1 MLPICDFMNGTPH
14 HNIRLAT
21 WNIRKCIGLDRRRD
35 PHRVARAIAAL
46 DADVVVLQEADKRL
60 GSRPA
65 ALTRDIV
72 ETETDLHP
80 ADAGGHE
87 ASIGFHGNA
96 VLLGS
101 GVQVIDS
108 HSVHLPGIEPRGAL
122 IFDLDGRLSMRVVA
136 VHLGLLRSSRR
147 AQLATI
153 RERLAALPP
162 RPTAIL
168 GDFNEWSPTRGLE
181 PLIGFNVH
189 APGRSFHAARPVAA
203 LDRIAIDDA
212 LELRDAAVVENPQTR
227 VASDHLPVWGDLRLQ
242 TKTSI
247 SS

>member
-1 MLPICDFMNGTPH
+1 MNVLSH
-14 HNIRLAT
+14 HTIRLAT
-21 WNIRKCIGLDRRRD
+21 WNIRKCVGLDRKRD
-35 PHRVARAIAAL
+35 PLRVARTIAAL
-46 DADVVVLQEADKRL
+46 EADVVVLQEADKRL

-72 ETETDLHP
+72 ESETDMRP

-96 VLLGS
+96 VLLGAD
-101 GVQVIDS
+101 VQVKDS
-108 HSVHLPGIEPRGAL
+108 HSIHLPGIEPRGAL
-122 IFDLDGRLSMRVVA
+122 IFDLEGKVSMRVVA

-147 AQLATI
+147 AQLTSI
-153 RERLAALPP
+153 REHLAALQPK
-162 RPTAIL
+162 PTAIL

-189 APGRSFHAARPVAA
+189 APGCSFHAARPVAA

-212 LELRDAAVVENPQTR
+212 FELRDAAVVENAQTR
-227 VASDHLPVWGDLRLQ
+227 VASDHLPVWGDLRRQ
-242 TKTSI
+242 TTTSI

>member
-1 MLPICDFMNGTPH
+1 MEQLPNHTV
-14 HNIRLAT
+14 RLAT

-35 PHRVARAIAAL
+35 PHRVARTIAGL
-46 DADVVVLQEADKRL
+46 EADVVVLQEADKRL

-72 ETETDLHP
+72 ESETGMQP

-96 VLLGS
+96 VLLAPG
-101 GVQVIDS
+101 IDVKDR
-108 HSVHLPGIEPRGAL
+108 HSVHLPGVEPRGAL
-122 IFDLDGRLSMRVVA
+122 ILDLEGKLSMRVVA
-136 VHLGLLRSSRR
+136 VHLGLMRSSRR
-147 AQLATI
+147 AQLAAI
-153 RERLAALPP
+153 RERLTALPD
-162 RPTAIL
+162 RPTVVL
-168 GDFNEWSPTRGLE
+168 GDFNEWSQNRGLE
-181 PLIGFNVH
+181 PLTGFNVH

-203 LDRIAIDDA
+203 LDRIAIDDT
-212 LELRDAAVVENPQTR
+212 LELRDAAVVETPLTR

-242 TKTSI
+242 TTTSI

>member
-1 MLPICDFMNGTPH
+1 
-14 HNIRLAT
+14 
-21 WNIRKCIGLDRRRD
+21 
-35 PHRVARAIAAL
+35 VARTIAAL
-46 DADVVVLQEADKRL
+46 EADVVVLQEADKRL

-72 ETETDLHP
+72 ESETDMRP

-96 VLLGS
+96 VLLAPDMH
-101 GVQVIDS
+101 VRES

-122 IFDLDGRLSMRVVA
+122 ILDLEGRVSMRVVA
-136 VHLGLLRSSRR
+136 VHLGLLRASRR

-153 RERLAALPP
+153 RERLAALPEK
-162 RPTAIL
+162 PTAVL
-168 GDFNEWSPTRGLE
+168 GDFNEWSQTRGLE
-181 PLIGFNVH
+181 PLQGFEVH

-212 LELRDAAVVENPQTR
+212 FELRDAAVVENAQTR

-242 TKTSI
+242 TTTSI